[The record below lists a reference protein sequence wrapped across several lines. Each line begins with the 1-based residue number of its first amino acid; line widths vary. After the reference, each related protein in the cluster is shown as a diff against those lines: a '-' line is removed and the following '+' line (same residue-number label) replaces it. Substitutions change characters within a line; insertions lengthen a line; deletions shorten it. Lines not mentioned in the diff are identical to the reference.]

1 MGKPK
6 APRRLADNEAMAKG
20 NRLRISWQKLNLVA
34 QLIRG
39 KKADQAVHML
49 QFSQKRIARDLKK
62 VLESAIANAENNHGL
77 DVDKLYVKEAHVG
90 PALIM
95 KRFVAKS
102 KGRAG
107 RVIKPFSNITVVVHE
122 PPAPKAAPAEAK
134 EAA

>member
-49 QFSQKRIARDLKK
+49 QFSQKRIARDVKK